1 MSLATYTQ
9 EVPKLGYWHEK
20 PTKSLNTAMGERYDE
35 RVHSRPVMVSESE
48 PMSIQPTPGS
58 VSASCMESSLHGRE
72 VGFDYWNLAVDE
84 DDAFARNNTKQYLD
98 QCRAMREAKASAGDA
113 AVAKEAGE
121 TEHLSSTAKWESEVD
136 KERNFRSQEEL
147 RDGPGELGDES
158 EARVA
163 FPVWF
168 GCSRSF
174 ADENKK
180 RCGVET
186 FRGRSFELRE
196 ANVTPHE

>member
-9 EVPKLGYWHEK
+9 EVPKLGYWHKK

-84 DDAFARNNTKQYLD
+84 DDAFYQAG
-98 QCRAMREAKASAGDA
+98 AGDA
-113 AVAKEAGE
+113 AVAKEADE

-158 EARVA
+158 EAKVA

-186 FRGRSFELRE
+186 FRERSFELRE
-196 ANVTPHE
+196 ANVTSHE